1 VANTV
6 RYARRFGLVYFLL
19 AVVVGIAAG
28 TTINLVRDGDH
39 NRSPWSAWKPT
50 APPEL
55 RPKEIAS
62 RVAAAYR
69 LSNGRRLVDVVT
81 GDPFQSAITEVATPA
96 VGAGLGR
103 DTPVYDPSRMRMFIL
118 CGQGKNCSV
127 PGTPSVERTLLL
139 HREAVEL
146 ALYTFKYVD
155 GMKSVIAFMPPPA
168 GTQAQ
173 YVVYLEKSDVA
184 DRLKVPLL
192 KTLGAKVPLP
202 SAIPS
207 KEQETVDA
215 TTEPRVYKYS
225 LSQAQQGDAILVLAP
240 LTA

>member
-1 VANTV
+1 M
-6 RYARRFGLVYFLL
+6 RYAKRFGLVYFLL
-19 AVVVGIAAG
+19 AIVVGIAAG
-28 TTINLVRDGDH
+28 TTINLLGDGSHKD
-39 NRSPWSAWKPT
+39 SPWSEWKPT

-55 RPKEIAS
+55 RPKEIAN

-103 DTPVYDPSRMRMFIL
+103 DTPLYDASRMRMFIL

-155 GMKSVIAFMPPPA
+155 TDGVVEFLPGTATSRPNLAFFFRRNEVEPFLSDPLRSTLPRTLEPRSAKRVDRLALTHMYRFELQ
-168 GTQAQ
+168 QAQ
-173 YVVYLEKSDVA
+173 SGGGL
-184 DRLKVPLL
+184 
-192 KTLGAKVPLP
+192 
-202 SAIPS
+202 
-207 KEQETVDA
+207 
-215 TTEPRVYKYS
+215 
-225 LSQAQQGDAILVLAP
+225 LVLDRG
-240 LTA
+240 

>member
-1 VANTV
+1 MADTV

-28 TTINLVRDGDH
+28 TTINLLSDGSH
-39 NRSPWSAWKPT
+39 KSSPWSEWKPT

-55 RPKEIAS
+55 RPKEIAN

-103 DTPVYDPSRMRMFIL
+103 DTPLYDASRMRMFIL

-155 GMKSVIAFMPPPA
+155 TDGVVEFLPGTATSRPSLAFFFRRHEVEPFLSDPLRSTLPRTLRPDSAKRVDRLALTHMYRFELQ
-168 GTQAQ
+168 QAQ
-173 YVVYLEKSDVA
+173 SGGGL
-184 DRLKVPLL
+184 
-192 KTLGAKVPLP
+192 
-202 SAIPS
+202 
-207 KEQETVDA
+207 
-215 TTEPRVYKYS
+215 
-225 LSQAQQGDAILVLAP
+225 LVLDRG
-240 LTA
+240 

>member
-1 VANTV
+1 VAETV
-6 RYARRFGLVYFLL
+6 RYAKRFGLVYLLL
-19 AVVVGIAAG
+19 AVVVGVAAG
-28 TTINLVRDGDH
+28 TTINFVRDGSH
-39 NRSPWSAWKPT
+39 SGSPWSDWKPT

-69 LSNGRRLVDVVT
+69 TAGGRPLVDVVT
-81 GDPFQSAITEVATPA
+81 GDPFQSVITEVATPA
-96 VGAGLGR
+96 VGAGFGR

-155 GMKSVIAFMPPPA
+155 TDGVVEFLPGTTTARPNLAFFFRRSEVEPFLSQPLRSTLPRTPQSRSAERVDRLALTHMYRFELQ
-168 GTQAQ
+168 QAQ
-173 YVVYLEKSDVA
+173 AGGGL
-184 DRLKVPLL
+184 
-192 KTLGAKVPLP
+192 
-202 SAIPS
+202 
-207 KEQETVDA
+207 
-215 TTEPRVYKYS
+215 
-225 LSQAQQGDAILVLAP
+225 LVLDRG
-240 LTA
+240 

>member
-1 VANTV
+1 VADTV
-6 RYARRFGLVYFLL
+6 RYAKRFGLVYFLL

-28 TTINLVRDGDH
+28 TTINLLSDGSH
-39 NRSPWSAWKPT
+39 SRSPWSEWKPT

-55 RPKEIAS
+55 RPKEIAN
-62 RVAAAYR
+62 RVGAAYR

-81 GDPFQSAITEVATPA
+81 GDPFESAITEVATPA

-103 DTPVYDPSRMRMFIL
+103 DTPLYDASRMRMFIL

-155 GMKSVIAFMPPPA
+155 TDGVVEFLPGTATARPNLAFFFRRSEVEPFLSQPLHSTMPRTLQSRNA
-168 GTQAQ
+168 ERVDRLALTHMYRFELQQAQ
-173 YVVYLEKSDVA
+173 AGGGL
-184 DRLKVPLL
+184 
-192 KTLGAKVPLP
+192 
-202 SAIPS
+202 
-207 KEQETVDA
+207 
-215 TTEPRVYKYS
+215 
-225 LSQAQQGDAILVLAP
+225 LVLDRG
-240 LTA
+240 

>member
-1 VANTV
+1 MAETV
-6 RYARRFGLVYFLL
+6 RYAKRFGLVYLLL

-28 TTINLVRDGDH
+28 TAINLVRGGGRS
-39 NRSPWSAWKPT
+39 NSPWSEWKPT

-55 RPKEIAS
+55 RPKEIAN

-69 LSNGRRLVDVVT
+69 QSNGRRLVDVVT
-81 GDPFQSAITEVATPA
+81 GDPFQSAITEVATPP

-155 GMKSVIAFMPPPA
+155 TDGVVEFLPGTATQRPNLAFFFRRSEVEPFLSQPLRSTLPRTLGSRDAERVDRLALTHMYRFELQ
-168 GTQAQ
+168 QAQ
-173 YVVYLEKSDVA
+173 SGGGL
-184 DRLKVPLL
+184 
-192 KTLGAKVPLP
+192 
-202 SAIPS
+202 
-207 KEQETVDA
+207 
-215 TTEPRVYKYS
+215 
-225 LSQAQQGDAILVLAP
+225 LVLDRG
-240 LTA
+240 